1 MTRIV
6 VPFRGA
12 GAKIRLSP
20 LGERERGELALAM
33 LCDVVAACVAAG
45 ETTVVTEDERAAD
58 LVAEL
63 GAAVAPDPGGGQ
75 GAAVAAVVEPLD
87 PGPVLVVNADVPCV
101 VPHDLRALQRATPA
115 PGLAYVPAADGTTNA
130 LGLPEPRFFAPV
142 YGPGSADRF
151 RAHAERLGAVALAVA
166 LPNLADDVDTED
178 DLRRVGLRAGP
189 RTQAAIAS
197 LGLAA

>member
-1 MTRIV
+1 MARIV

-12 GAKIRLSP
+12 DAKLRLSP

-33 LCDVVAACVAAG
+33 LGDVTAACVVTA
-45 ETTVVTEDERAAD
+45 ETTVVTEDERAAA
-58 LVAEL
+58 LVTAL
-63 GAAVAPDPGGGQ
+63 GAAVADDPGGGQ
-75 GAAVAAVVEPLD
+75 GAAVAAVLASLA
-87 PGPVLVVNADVPCV
+87 PGPVLVVNADVPCI
-101 VPHDLRALQRATPA
+101 VPDDLQTLQRATPA

-130 LGLPEPRFFAPV
+130 LGLPERRFFAPV

-151 RAHAERLGAVALAVA
+151 RAHAEDLGAVALAVA

-178 DLRRVGLRAGP
+178 DLRRVGLRVGP

>member
-33 LCDVVAACVAAG
+33 LCDVVAACVVAG
-45 ETTVVTEDERAAD
+45 ETTVVTDDVRAAA
-58 LVAEL
+58 LGSEL
-63 GAAVAPDPGGGQ
+63 GAAVGDDPGDGQ
-75 GAAVAAVVEPLD
+75 GEAVASVLSTLG

-101 VPHDLRALQRATPA
+101 VPHDLRALQRATPD
-115 PGLAYVPAADGTTNA
+115 PGLAYVAAADGTTNA

-142 YGPGSADRF
+142 YGPGSAERF
-151 RAHAERLGAVALAVA
+151 RAHAEALGAVALAVA

>member
-20 LGERERGELALAM
+20 LGEHERGELALAM
-33 LCDVVAACVAAG
+33 LGDVAAACVVVG
-45 ETTVVTEDERAAD
+45 ETTGVTDDERAAA
-58 LVAEL
+58 LAAEL
-63 GAAVAPDPGGGQ
+63 GAEVADDPGSGQGDAVASVLSSLG
-75 GAAVAAVVEPLD
+75 

-101 VPHDLRALQRATPA
+101 APHDLRALERATPA

-130 LGLPEPRFFAPV
+130 LGLPDPRFFAPV

-151 RAHAERLGAVALAVA
+151 RAHAEGLGAVALAVA